1 MCHAQAVRLIREH
14 GEEQS
19 KAMRAVWEYE
29 HEMLMERKME
39 IQIKLGM
46 YEGR

>member
-14 GEEQS
+14 GEEKS
-19 KAMRAVWEYE
+19 EAMRAVWEYE